1 MDNDR
6 DTTEHV
12 MNLLEDLHA
21 LEARLA
27 GVRRERE
34 DLLTFHLA
42 KTTVDPEAKEK
53 EEGLMRAIILSL
65 ELKEKEEG
73 LMRGILEV
81 RAEIVQIVV
90 DAEIEAVKAA
100 KRIDALEADLRDSH
114 PKAPPIWNGWSL

>member
-27 GVRRERE
+27 DVRRERE
-34 DLLTFHLA
+34 DLLTNSFHLA
-42 KTTVDPEAKEK
+42 KTTVDPEAK

-73 LMRGILEV
+73 LMRRGLDI

-90 DAEIEAVKAA
+90 DAEVKAVKAA
-100 KRIDALEADLRDSH
+100 KRIDALEAALRESH
-114 PKAPPIWNGWSL
+114 PKAPPIWSGWSL

>member
-27 GVRRERE
+27 EVHQARR
-34 DLLTFHLA
+34 LLACSHYLA
-42 KTTVDPEAKEK
+42 EIEVGLKAKE
-53 EEGLMRAIILSL
+53 EVLLRRGLHI
-65 ELKEKEEG
+65 
-73 LMRGILEV
+73 

-90 DAEIEAVKAA
+90 DAEIERGGGKGDVEGHAVVAGG
-100 KRIDALEADLRDSH
+100 E
-114 PKAPPIWNGWSL
+114 GF

>member
-21 LEARLA
+21 LGDRLA
-27 GVRRERE
+27 EVHQARR
-34 DLLTFHLA
+34 LLAGSHYLA
-42 KTTVDPEAKEK
+42 EIEVGLKAKE
-53 EEGLMRAIILSL
+53 EVLLRRGLDI
-65 ELKEKEEG
+65 
-73 LMRGILEV
+73 

-100 KRIDALEADLRDSH
+100 KRIDALEVALRESH
-114 PKAPPIWNGWSL
+114 PKAPPIWSGWSL

>member
-21 LEARLA
+21 LGDRLA
-27 GVRRERE
+27 EVYHARR
-34 DLLTFHLA
+34 LLAGSHYLA
-42 KTTVDPEAKEK
+42 EIEVGLKTK
-53 EEGLMRAIILSL
+53 EEVLLRRGLDI
-65 ELKEKEEG
+65 
-73 LMRGILEV
+73 

-90 DAEIEAVKAA
+90 NAEIEAVKAA

>member
-21 LEARLA
+21 LGDRLA
-27 GVRRERE
+27 EVHQARR
-34 DLLTFHLA
+34 LLAGSHYLA
-42 KTTVDPEAKEK
+42 EIEAGLKAKE
-53 EEGLMRAIILSL
+53 EVLLRRGLDI
-65 ELKEKEEG
+65 
-73 LMRGILEV
+73 

-90 DAEIEAVKAA
+90 DAEVEAAKTA

-114 PKAPPIWNGWSL
+114 PKAPPIWSGWSL

>member
-1 MDNDR
+1 MGNDR

-21 LEARLA
+21 LGDRLA
-27 GVRRERE
+27 EVHHARR
-34 DLLTFHLA
+34 LA
-42 KTTVDPEAKEK
+42 AGSHYLAEIEVGLKAKE
-53 EEGLMRAIILSL
+53 EVLLRRGLDI
-65 ELKEKEEG
+65 
-73 LMRGILEV
+73 

-114 PKAPPIWNGWSL
+114 PKAPPIWSGWSL

>member
-27 GVRRERE
+27 GVHQAHG
-34 DLLTFHLA
+34 LLAGSHYLA
-42 KTTVDPEAKEK
+42 EIAVGLKTK
-53 EEGLMRAIILSL
+53 EEGLL
-65 ELKEKEEG
+65 
-73 LMRGILEV
+73 RGILEV

-100 KRIDALEADLRDSH
+100 KRIDALEAALRESH
-114 PKAPPIWNGWSL
+114 PKAPPIWSGWSL

>member
-27 GVRRERE
+27 GVRQARG
-34 DLLTFHLA
+34 LLAGSHYLA
-42 KTTVDPEAKEK
+42 EIAVGLKAK
-53 EEGLMRAIILSL
+53 EEGLLHETA
-65 ELKEKEEG
+65 
-73 LMRGILEV
+73 EV
-81 RAEIVQIVV
+81 RSEIVQIVV
-90 DAEIEAVKAA
+90 DAEVEAAKTA

-114 PKAPPIWNGWSL
+114 PKAPPIWSGWSL

>member
-27 GVRRERE
+27 DVRRERE
-34 DLLTFHLA
+34 DLLTFHLS
-42 KTTVDPEAKEK
+42 KTTTVDPETKDAD
-53 EEGLMRAIILSL
+53 LMRAIILSL

-73 LMRGILEV
+73 LMYETAEV
-81 RAEIVQIVV
+81 RSEIVQIVI
-90 DAEIEAVKAA
+90 DAEVKAAKAA
-100 KRIDALEADLRDSH
+100 KRIDALEAALRESH
-114 PKAPPIWNGWSL
+114 PKAPPIWSGWSL

>member
-1 MDNDR
+1 MGNDR

-27 GVRRERE
+27 EVHQACR
-34 DLLTFHLA
+34 LLAGSHYLA
-42 KTTVDPEAKEK
+42 EIEVGLKAKE
-53 EEGLMRAIILSL
+53 EVLLRRGLDI
-65 ELKEKEEG
+65 
-73 LMRGILEV
+73 

-114 PKAPPIWNGWSL
+114 PKAPPIWSGWSL